1 MAVAARVRD
10 KGSLVMTTKES
21 RKLEDQIFQ
30 RLSQWQ
36 TQQVAAGAGAGTGA
50 GAGAV
55 IDRELVDLIYRFLY
69 ANLRQV
75 AAVLPGMGQ
84 AARDVQQDASCRFT
98 EVYHEAFTRILE
110 RYPDKLMQSRTR
122 QQLTGYVSRAMVN
135 LLVDRNRRQAT
146 WQKVAVAL
154 GLQEAEQEQTRD
166 ILTCLYDERSEHFER
181 RTAIRFQQGL
191 QQIQAWDESADPD
204 ERRYA
209 EVLRKRY
216 VDQLGYEQIG
226 AEMGVTKLEVDRMLE
241 RARYH
246 LRKSVTGGE

>member
-50 GAGAV
+50 GAV

-98 EVYHEAFTRILE
+98 
-110 RYPDKLMQSRTR
+110 
-122 QQLTGYVSRAMVN
+122 
-135 LLVDRNRRQAT
+135 
-146 WQKVAVAL
+146 
-154 GLQEAEQEQTRD
+154 
-166 ILTCLYDERSEHFER
+166 
-181 RTAIRFQQGL
+181 
-191 QQIQAWDESADPD
+191 
-204 ERRYA
+204 
-209 EVLRKRY
+209 
-216 VDQLGYEQIG
+216 
-226 AEMGVTKLEVDRMLE
+226 
-241 RARYH
+241 
-246 LRKSVTGGE
+246 